1 MNEEDELLY
10 ICDEA
15 DDVYDDLDEESI
27 YEWSTDESEEYLCTV
42 DGKTY
47 TVVGSNKKMSEDLIA
62 AEAFVQAVLKNNN
75 PAYEVTIAK
84 GKKKITPL
92 ALSRHMEE
100 LYRVSCMNWI
110 NLEPSEHLKLL
121 LKWLPSLGM
130 DFYYFPYKGTG
141 LENQCNAELFNEVL
155 EHIRRDGRSG
165 EFKESVKARNDDARR
180 MHRSVKGYVDAL
192 FAAHSR
198 MLVLRVDFGY
208 GNPDQSVMQVKQDLK
223 HLFSNQRANKLFES
237 MVGYV
242 WRLEYGVD
250 KGYHYHLVYF
260 FHGKDVYKDA
270 FLAQQI
276 GVYWSDVVTKKRGMF
291 FNCNKKKREYW
302 YCGIGMVD
310 WSDDVKRN
318 NLQRAFAYLA
328 KKDKYLRVPS
338 GVGRVMGKGKWPE
351 ARTSAVGRPRQ
362 GGVASRVGMAL

>member
-1 MNEEDELLY
+1 MNIDDELLY
-10 ICDEA
+10 NHDEA
-15 DDVYDDLDEESI
+15 DEVYDDLDEKSV
-27 YEWSTDESEEYLCTV
+27 YEWSTDDSEEYLCTV

-75 PAYEVTIAK
+75 PAYEITIAK

-92 ALSRHMEE
+92 PLSRHMEE

-110 NLEPSEHLKLL
+110 NLEPSENLKLL
-121 LKWLPSLGM
+121 LKWLFCLDK
-130 DFYYFPYKGTG
+130 DFFYFPCKGTG

-155 EHIRRDGRSG
+155 ECIRRDGRSI
-165 EFKESVKARNDDARR
+165 EFKEAVKARNDDARR
-180 MHRSVKGYVDAL
+180 KHRSVKGYVDAL

-208 GNPDQSVMQVKQDLK
+208 RDPNLSVMQVKQDLS
-223 HLFSNQRANKLFES
+223 HLFSNQRANRLFES

-250 KGYHYHLVYF
+250 KGYHYHLIYF
-260 FHGKDVYKDA
+260 FHGKDVCKDA

-291 FNCNKKKREYW
+291 FNCNKKKGEYW

-310 WSDDVKRN
+310 WSDTVKRN

-338 GVGRVMGKGKWPE
+338 GVGRVIGKGELPA
-351 ARTSAVGRPRQ
+351 ARKSSAGRPRL
-362 GGVASRVGMAL
+362 GRAAPGLEITL